1 MTQLALAA
9 AAAALLSTAPA
20 PAHAFGIPLCRDA
33 EGLFA
38 AKAETGWTTRLLGI
52 SDGGRPTYLSMA
64 ADGRFE
70 LIAEPLPGLA
80 CLILSGVR
88 AEAPPAVPFE
98 PLDQREG

>member
-1 MTQLALAA
+1 MKEGSSCALPFGA
-9 AAAALLSTAPA
+9 TAPA
-20 PAHAFGIPLCRDA
+20 FPFGMLLCRDA

-88 AEAPPAVPFE
+88 EEGPPAAPE